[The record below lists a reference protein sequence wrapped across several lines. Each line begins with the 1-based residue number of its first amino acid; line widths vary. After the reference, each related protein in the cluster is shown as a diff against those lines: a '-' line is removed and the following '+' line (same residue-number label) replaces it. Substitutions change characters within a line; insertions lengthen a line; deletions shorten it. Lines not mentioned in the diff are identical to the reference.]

1 MNSIEMYSFLKMPKL
16 AKRFPY
22 ISCHVCVFCDRILKT
37 INHRRE
43 IGLNERPF
51 GIKCNLCCRS
61 FKNKNSLGC
70 HKRNFHSVMKSGD
83 LIVNRAEKTA
93 VLTKTTA
100 KSTKQ
105 IGVKCNICF
114 KTYGNMNSLRT
125 HKYIYHKSIKPQ
137 VLAENSLDPSAI
149 AQPKDSS
156 NSIEWT
162 QHNPPLALIAL
173 DRNEKDKGSLTVVQ
187 ED

>member
-1 MNSIEMYSFLKMPKL
+1 
-16 AKRFPY
+16 
-22 ISCHVCVFCDRILKT
+22 
-37 INHRRE
+37 
-43 IGLNERPF
+43 
-51 GIKCNLCCRS
+51 
-61 FKNKNSLGC
+61 
-70 HKRNFHSVMKSGD
+70 MKSGD
-83 LIVNRAEKTA
+83 LIANRAEKTA

-100 KSTKQ
+100 KSTEQ

-162 QHNPPLALIAL
+162 QHNPPLTLIAL
-173 DRNEKDKGSLTVVQ
+173 DRNEKDKESLTVVQ